1 MKQNNSALHTWISRL
16 SAPLRGSAEAPD
28 PDAELMLDLEE
39 TEDYRSGEF
48 LNSLEQLTEAD
59 VPLAAVIAKK
69 PKTFADILRTF
80 IFYASAVAFV
90 VSCVMLVQNLTAR
103 EKGEEIYDQLASEFL
118 MDGMDFTFSGTA
130 EGEASRLSRDSEITT
145 MTNMTDNI
153 ARIESG
159 EPVIVPEDKNE
170 DSEELQKIRAQLQAL
185 AVKNP
190 DTYGWIIVDDTR
202 INYPI
207 VQGDDNDYY
216 LDHAFTG
223 DYLPIGSVFA
233 DYRCN
238 TSINRNYNTVFYAHN
253 ITSGAM
259 FHDVTKFFEDEY
271 FDNTQIVIYTFDG
284 KFVYEPFAIYESR
297 HDNNYFKTGFTSF
310 EDFKDFTE
318 KIKGDATKVK
328 DIEFT
333 DSDRIIT
340 LSTCTNGASTQRYAL
355 HARLVSYIVD

>member
-1 MKQNNSALHTWISRL
+1 MKQNFPVYSIVSRL
-16 SAPLRGSAEAPD
+16 AGYFRRAEDLPD
-28 PDAELMLDLEE
+28 PDREFCLDFD
-39 TEDYRSGEF
+39 TSEDYRSGEF

-59 VPLAAVIAKK
+59 VPLSAAAVKK
-69 PKTFADILRTF
+69 PKTFADILRTV
-80 IFYASAVAFV
+80 IFYGSAIAFV

-103 EKGEEIYDQLASEFL
+103 QKAEDIYDQLATEFL
-118 MDGMDFTFSGTA
+118 MDGMDFTGAGLA
-130 EGEASRLSRDSEITT
+130 EGEAARLSQDREITNLS
-145 MTNMTDNI
+145 NMTDNI
-153 ARIESG
+153 ARAEAG
-159 EPVIVPEDKNE
+159 EPVIVVEDKSKE
-170 DSEELQKIRAQLQAL
+170 SEELQKIRAQLQAL

-190 DTYGWIIVDDTR
+190 DTYGWIVVENTK

-233 DYRCN
+233 DYRNN
-238 TSINRNYNTVFYAHN
+238 TSINKNYNTVFYAHN

-271 FDNTQIVIYTFDG
+271 FDNVQIVIYTFDG

-310 EDFKDFTE
+310 EDFKNFTE

-328 DIEFT
+328 DIDFT
-333 DSDRIIT
+333 ESDRIIT
-340 LSTCTNGASTQRYAL
+340 LSTCTNGAATQRYAL